1 MKPSHPVF
9 VLMALTVGFVVGGL
23 FFGAFGAAVG
33 GVAAAVTWVLTAE
46 EVTETVD
53 AGHGKP

>member
-1 MKPSHPVF
+1 
-9 VLMALTVGFVVGGL
+9 MALTVGFVVGGL